1 LENELKIKNLV
12 ALGLAVIVVV
22 WMAYPRDRG
31 ALDDGYPLPE
41 RDGAVAAISGSAS
54 ITNDNQNFTV
64 RVERVSAQSFVQKV
78 RVRGQTK
85 AFRLVDIRAEAAGR
99 VIGTPFIR
107 GARVKAGDVLCEIAV
122 DSRAV
127 DLQEARSR
135 QEQAQMEY
143 QGALDLQERGLQSR
157 VGIAQLKAALDA
169 SAATV
174 KRAELA
180 LQRTQITAPFAGI
193 METRAVE
200 VGDLMDMGGQCAS
213 LLDDT
218 PMLLTGVVPEQEV
231 GKLFLG
237 APVTAD
243 LLTGETVQ
251 GKVTYISRA
260 ANSSSRSYAI
270 EVELED
276 TGLEIRQGVSAEIF
290 IASNEAQAHLIPA
303 SALTLNDEGLVGV
316 KLVEQ
321 NDVVRFAA
329 VSIIGENTTLDP
341 GMWVTGLPDNS
352 VIVTLGQEIVF
363 PGQVVNID
371 SSWSS
376 ISELSL

>member
-1 LENELKIKNLV
+1 LEKELKIKNLV

-22 WMAYPRDRG
+22 WMAYPRERG

-41 RDGAVAAISGSAS
+41 RDGAVTAISGSAS

-85 AFRLVDIRAEAAGR
+85 AFRLVDIRAEVAGR

>member
-1 LENELKIKNLV
+1 MKIKHFV
-12 ALGLAVIVVV
+12 ALGLMVIVVI

-41 RDGAVAAISGSAS
+41 RDGAVSAVSGDAA
-54 ITNDNQNFTV
+54 ITNDNQSFTV
-64 RVERVSAQSFVQKV
+64 RVARVNSQSFVQKV

-85 AFRLVDIRAEAAGR
+85 AFRLVDIRAEVAGR
-99 VIGTPFIR
+99 VIATPVIR
-107 GARVKAGDVLCEIAV
+107 GARVKAGDILCEIAV

-135 QEQAQMEY
+135 QEQSQMEY

-169 SAATV
+169 TGAAV

-180 LQRTQITAPFAGI
+180 LQKTQITAPFAGI

-231 GKLFLG
+231 GKLFIG
-237 APVTAD
+237 APVTAS

-251 GKVTYISRA
+251 GKVTYLARA
-260 ANSSSRSYAI
+260 ANSSARSYAI
-270 EVELED
+270 EIELDETD
-276 TGLEIRQGVSAEIF
+276 LSIRQGVSAEIF
-290 IASNEAQAHLIPA
+290 IASNETQAHLVPA
-303 SALTLNDEGLVGV
+303 SSLTLNDEGLVGV
-316 KLVEQ
+316 KIVDQ
-321 NDVVRFAA
+321 NNIVRFAP
-329 VSIIGENTTLDP
+329 VSIIGENTSLDP
-341 GMWVTGLPDNS
+341 GMWVTGLPDSS
-352 VIVTLGQEIVF
+352 VVVTHGQEIVF
-363 PGQVVNID
+363 PGQTVSID

-376 ISELSL
+376 ITESSL

>member
-22 WMAYPRDRG
+22 WMAYPRERG

-85 AFRLVDIRAEAAGR
+85 AFRLVDIRSEAAGR

>member
-1 LENELKIKNLV
+1 MKIKNFV

-22 WMAYPRDRG
+22 WMAYPRERG

-41 RDGAVAAISGSAS
+41 RDGDVTAVSGSAS

-85 AFRLVDIRAEAAGR
+85 AFRLVDIRSEAAGR
-99 VIGTPFIR
+99 VIRTPFIR

-122 DSRAV
+122 DSRAA

-243 LLTGETVQ
+243 LLSGETVQ

-290 IASNEAQAHLIPA
+290 IASNETQAHLIPA

-316 KLVEQ
+316 KLVDQ

-352 VIVTLGQEIVF
+352 VIVTHGQEIVF

-376 ISELSL
+376 IPESSL

>member
-1 LENELKIKNLV
+1 MKIKHFV
-12 ALGLAVIVVV
+12 AIGLIVIVVV
-22 WMAYPRDRG
+22 WMAYPRERG

-41 RDGAVAAISGSAS
+41 RDGAVSAVSGNAAIN
-54 ITNDNQNFTV
+54 NDNQNFTV
-64 RVERVSAQSFVQKV
+64 RVARVNSQSFVQNI

-85 AFRLVDIRAEAAGR
+85 AFRLVDIRSEVSGR
-99 VIGTPFIR
+99 VISTPFIR

-127 DLQEARSR
+127 DLQEALSR

-143 QGALDLQERGLQSR
+143 QGALDLQERGLSSR
-157 VGIAQLKAALDA
+157 VSTAQLKAALD
-169 SAATV
+169 STAAAV

-180 LQRTQITAPFAGI
+180 LQKTQITAPFAGV

-237 APVTAD
+237 APVTAS

-260 ANSSSRSYAI
+260 ANSSARSYAI
-270 EVELED
+270 EIELENTD
-276 TGLEIRQGVSAEIF
+276 FAIRQGVSAEIF
-290 IASNEAQAHLIPA
+290 IASNETQAHLVPA
-303 SALTLNDEGLVGV
+303 SALTLNDEGLVGIKIV
-316 KLVEQ
+316 DQ
-321 NDVVRFAA
+321 NNVVRFAS
-329 VSIIGENTTLDP
+329 VTIIGENTTVDP
-341 GMWVTGLPDNS
+341 GMWVTGLPDSS
-352 VIVTLGQEIVF
+352 VVITHGQEIVF

-376 ISELSL
+376 IPESSL

>member
-1 LENELKIKNLV
+1 MKIKHFV
-12 ALGLAVIVVV
+12 AIGLMVVV
-22 WMAYPRDRG
+22 VIWMAYPRERG
-31 ALDDGYPLPE
+31 ALDDGYPLPD
-41 RDGAVAAISGSAS
+41 RDGAVSAVSGDGT
-54 ITNDNQNFTV
+54 ITNDNQSFTV
-64 RVERVSAQSFVQKV
+64 RVARVNAQNFVQKV

-85 AFRLVDIRAEAAGR
+85 AFRLVDIRAEVAGR
-99 VIGTPFIR
+99 VIATPFIR

-157 VGIAQLKAALDA
+157 VGIAQLRAALDA
-169 SAATV
+169 TAAAV

-180 LQRTQITAPFAGI
+180 LQKTQITAPFAGI

-200 VGDLMDMGGQCAS
+200 VGALMDMGGQCAS

-237 APVTAD
+237 APVTAS

-260 ANSSSRSYAI
+260 ADSIARSYAI
-270 EVELED
+270 EVELEETD
-276 TGLEIRQGVSAEIF
+276 FAIRQGVSAEIF
-290 IASNEAQAHLIPA
+290 IASNETQAHLVPA
-303 SALTLNDEGLVGV
+303 SALTLNDDGLVGLKIV
-316 KLVEQ
+316 AQ
-321 NDVVRFAA
+321 NNEVRFAP
-329 VSIIGENTTLDP
+329 VSIIGENTSLDP
-341 GMWVTGLPDNS
+341 GMWVTGLPESS
-352 VIVTLGQEIVF
+352 VVVTHGQEIVF
-363 PGQVVNID
+363 PGQIVNID

-376 ISELSL
+376 IPESSL